1 MSSTKIYFRK
11 PTDLREYTVISGFP
25 GMALVGK
32 VSVDFLVD
40 ALNAFPI
47 AEIYSYGSPSYIT
60 VEDGLGKLPVA
71 ELYMVKDKRIAILTG
86 NYQPLTS
93 ELQHEFADKIVSE
106 LASMGVSRIITMAAY
121 VTEVISGERKAY
133 IASNDERLLRELVE
147 NGGIP
152 MSEGGVTGLNGLI
165 VGWAKVHGIP
175 AACVMGETTTAYA
188 ESTLADYRAAK
199 TALKV
204 VLGLLKLN
212 IDLSELDV
220 KAKEVEEEA
229 KKIREELLKKMF
241 TFAEKTGR
249 PTTYL

>member
-1 MSSTKIYFRK
+1 MSSTKIYFHRQV
-11 PTDLREYTVISGFP
+11 DLKDYTVVSGFP

-40 ALNAFPI
+40 ALRGQPV
-47 AEIYSYGSPSYIT
+47 AEIYSYGSPSYIA
-60 VEDGLGKLPVA
+60 VEDGLGHLPVA
-71 ELYMVKDKRIAILTG
+71 KLYVVEDRRIAILTG
-86 NYQPLTS
+86 DYQPLTS
-93 ELQHEFADKIVSE
+93 ELQHEFADKIVGE
-106 LASMGVSRIITMAAY
+106 LASRGVSRIITMAAY
-121 VTEVISGERKAY
+121 VTESIRGERKAY
-133 IASNDERLLRELVE
+133 VASNDEKLLNELVE
-147 NGGIP
+147 NGAVP

-204 VLGLLKLN
+204 VLGLLKLEL
-212 IDLSELDV
+212 DLSELDT
-220 KAKEVEEEA
+220 KAKEIEEEA
-229 KKIREELLKKMF
+229 RKIREELVKRMITF
-241 TFAEKTGR
+241 TEKGGR